1 MKKAIFFLILYLL
14 YSCSLLETNNIAPGY
29 SEAFFTIKSA
39 LFGEPENQQI
49 NRELIDAIPYA
60 SMLMRIGNGPEGL
73 MILES
78 ISRDKLTWVS
88 ADGVRLVMQNGKII
102 SSSGL
107 INNLKEIRLPKKI
120 NNKNWLTDRLNQ
132 ESFNSYYS
140 FSQPTL
146 IDLKVEH
153 QLSPANSDN
162 IEILGIKK
170 NAELVTET
178 IENQKIGWK
187 YLNKYW
193 IDKDNFIWKS
203 EQKLTPKLPV
213 IYYSVTKKPSK

>member
-1 MKKAIFFLILYLL
+1 MKKAIFFPILCSL
-14 YSCSLLETNNIAPGY
+14 YSCSILETNNIAPGY

-39 LFGEPENQQI
+39 LFGEPDNQQI

-78 ISRDKLTWVS
+78 ISRGKLTWVS
-88 ADGVRLVMQNGKII
+88 ADGVRLVMQNGRII

-107 INNLKEIRLPKKI
+107 INNLKEIKLPKKI
-120 NNKNWLTDRLNQ
+120 NDKNWLIDRLNQ
-132 ESFNSYYS
+132 QRFYSYYS

-146 IDLKVEH
+146 IDLKIEH
-153 QLSPANSDN
+153 QLSPASSDA
-162 IEILGIKK
+162 IEILDVKK
-170 NAELVTET
+170 NVELVTET
-178 IENQKIGWK
+178 IENRKIGWK
-187 YLNKYW
+187 FSNKYW
-193 IDKDNFIWKS
+193 VDKDNFVWKS

-213 IYYSVTKKPSK
+213 IYYSVTKKPSF